1 LVFSS
6 PTRNAE
12 LSPFG
17 FRQQNFPNV
26 FATSFIICH
35 KSANIFT
42 ASLACTLEQ
51 IIEQLHPLWYNISFP
66 IACELY
72 LRQETIDKLNGKYKT
87 LQFSPKTEMLVK
99 MFNRLKPYFAGTDK
113 YIELIVDGGDAKKSV
128 LAPLSQE
135 EIVCVITRVRKDAR
149 L

>member
-1 LVFSS
+1 M
-6 PTRNAE
+6 
-12 LSPFG
+12 
-17 FRQQNFPNV
+17 
-26 FATSFIICH
+26 
-35 KSANIFT
+35 
-42 ASLACTLEQ
+42 
-51 IIEQLHPLWYNISFP
+51 WYNISFP